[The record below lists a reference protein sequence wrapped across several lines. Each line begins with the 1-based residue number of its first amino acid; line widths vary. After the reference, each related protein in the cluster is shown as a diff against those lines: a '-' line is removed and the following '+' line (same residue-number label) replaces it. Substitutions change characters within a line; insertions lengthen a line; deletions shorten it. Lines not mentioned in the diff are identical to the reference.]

1 MDNIRIGIGQ
11 INSTIGDIKGNCEK
25 IVAYINKAAK
35 EKVDVLAFPEL
46 SITGYPP
53 QDLLLKPTFIQE
65 CRDVISTI
73 EKAVGEIVIIVGF
86 PDFRNNTRYNSAVI
100 LHNRKKIAI
109 YDKIFLPENGILD
122 EKRYFSQGE
131 SAFVINIS
139 GYLTAVNICEDI
151 HHAEGPIKTQASK
164 GANLIFNISAS
175 PYHMNNTEAKTNI
188 IREQCIK
195 NNVCVCYVN
204 LTGGQDEIVFDGES
218 LVMDHKGDILYK
230 APSFKEG
237 LFIADIPLEKRQETE
252 KADFSIPHNLSK
264 NKPPLAIAK
273 QKELSKEGK
282 IYSALTT
289 GLRDYVL
296 KNSFKKIV
304 LGLSGGMDSS
314 LAAAIAV
321 DALGDKNVIG
331 IFMPSRY
338 TSKESEEDTLKLTEN
353 LKIQLH
359 TIPIEHIFNAYL
371 ETLSPAFCGQKTDTT
386 EENIQSRIR
395 GNILMALSNK
405 FGYLAIT
412 NGNKSE
418 ISVGYFTLYGDMT
431 GGFAV
436 IKDIYK
442 TQVYKLAEYRNS
454 INAVIPDRV
463 FTKTPTAELRPNQKD
478 QDILPPYE
486 ILDGI
491 LKKYFEKDKSFK
503 EILSS
508 GYDRETV
515 KKVLTMV
522 YKNEYKRKQ
531 LPPGTKITPKSFRKD
546 RRMPITNRFTLM

>member
-1 MDNIRIGIGQ
+1 
-11 INSTIGDIKGNCEK
+11 
-25 IVAYINKAAK
+25 
-35 EKVDVLAFPEL
+35 
-46 SITGYPP
+46 
-53 QDLLLKPTFIQE
+53 
-65 CRDVISTI
+65 
-73 EKAVGEIVIIVGF
+73 
-86 PDFRNNTRYNSAVI
+86 
-100 LHNRKKIAI
+100 
-109 YDKIFLPENGILD
+109 
-122 EKRYFSQGE
+122 
-131 SAFVINIS
+131 
-139 GYLTAVNICEDI
+139 
-151 HHAEGPIKTQASK
+151 
-164 GANLIFNISAS
+164 
-175 PYHMNNTEAKTNI
+175 
-188 IREQCIK
+188 
-195 NNVCVCYVN
+195 
-204 LTGGQDEIVFDGES
+204 
-218 LVMDHKGDILYK
+218 
-230 APSFKEG
+230 
-237 LFIADIPLEKRQETE
+237 
-252 KADFSIPHNLSK
+252 
-264 NKPPLAIAK
+264 
-273 QKELSKEGK
+273 
-282 IYSALTT
+282 
-289 GLRDYVL
+289 
-296 KNSFKKIV
+296 
-304 LGLSGGMDSS
+304 
-314 LAAAIAV
+314 
-321 DALGDKNVIG
+321 
-331 IFMPSRY
+331 MPSRY